1 MTDYAPRAS
10 GDARGQTTGEPRGF
24 NSCEIAD
31 KAVRV
36 RISYCEPE
44 GPRII
49 LRAPMVS
56 PQIDAGASARSRIAW
71 RLLPFLFLLY
81 IANYLDR
88 TNIAYATLGMK
99 GDLGLTDSVFG
110 TASGIFFI
118 GYFALQIPGALL
130 VERWSARLL
139 LAITLITWGAL
150 TTLTGFVRTPMELYG
165 ARFLLGAAEAGFFPG
180 VIVYLSHWF
189 IYQDRAK
196 ALARFMSAIPIAYI
210 LGGPIAGAILGVHW
224 LGVPGWRW
232 LFLLEGVP
240 AIILGVA
247 TLFVLPD
254 RSNEASWLRG
264 DERDWL
270 AGRLAQERSTKEN
283 HGSVTTRQALGDRR
297 VILLTVGLFFCYSG
311 GYAFWF
317 WMPTMLQRLTGWSTE
332 RVGWI
337 GAIPFLAGLV
347 GMLLVGWNSDRTRE
361 RRWHFAIPQLTAA
374 TALSAWFFLP
384 SSNAMLVAV
393 FSLVVFGTIAYLP
406 SFWALPSSFLSSSVA
421 AVAVGF
427 INCTASIGGFF
438 GPKIIGELSQRTGSF
453 RSGFIF
459 MIACWTIAAVLVLLC
474 PRERAK

>member
-1 MTDYAPRAS
+1 
-10 GDARGQTTGEPRGF
+10 
-24 NSCEIAD
+24 
-31 KAVRV
+31 
-36 RISYCEPE
+36 
-44 GPRII
+44 
-49 LRAPMVS
+49 MVS
-56 PQIDAGASARSRIAW
+56 PQIGAGASARTRIAA

-81 IANYLDR
+81 VANYLDR
-88 TNIAYATLGMK
+88 TNIAYGTLGMK

-150 TTLTGFVRTPMELYG
+150 TTLTGFVRTPGELYG

-189 IYQDRAK
+189 IYPDRAK
-196 ALARFMSAIPIAYI
+196 AMARFMSAIPIAYI
-210 LGGPIAGAILGVHW
+210 LGGPIAGKILGIHW
-224 LGVPGWRW
+224 LGIPGWRW

-240 AIILGVA
+240 AVLLGIA

-254 RSNEASWLRG
+254 RPNEARWLRV

-270 AGRLAQERSTKEN
+270 AARLAEERHAKAN
-283 HGSVTTRQALGDRR
+283 QDRVTVWRALRDRR
-297 VILLTVGLFFCYSG
+297 VVLLTVGLFFCYSG

-347 GMLLVGWNSDRTRE
+347 GMLLLGWNSDRTRE
-361 RRWHFAIPQLTAA
+361 RRWHFAIPQLTSAA
-374 TALSAWFFLP
+374 ALGAWFFLP
-384 SSNAMLVAV
+384 PSNAMLVGV

-406 SFWALPSSFLSSSVA
+406 SFWALPSSFLSSSA
-421 AVAVGF
+421 AAAAVGF

-453 RSGFIF
+453 RGGFIF
-459 MIACWTIAAVLVLLC
+459 MIVCWTIASVLVLLC
-474 PRERAK
+474 PREPAA

>member
-1 MTDYAPRAS
+1 MAS
-10 GDARGQTTGEPRGF
+10 
-24 NSCEIAD
+24 
-31 KAVRV
+31 
-36 RISYCEPE
+36 
-44 GPRII
+44 
-49 LRAPMVS
+49 S
-56 PQIDAGASARSRIAW
+56 PIDAGASARSRIAW

-81 IANYLDR
+81 VANYLDR

-118 GYFALQIPGALL
+118 GYFVLQVPGALL

-150 TTLTGFVRTPMELYG
+150 TALTGFVRTPLELYG

-189 IYQDRAK
+189 IARDRAK
-196 ALARFMSAIPIAYI
+196 AGARFMSAIPIAYI
-210 LGGPIAGAILGVHW
+210 VGGPVAVAILGIHW

-240 AIILGVA
+240 AIILGIA
-247 TLFVLPD
+247 TLFMLPD
-254 RSNEASWLRG
+254 RPNEARWLRA
-264 DERDWL
+264 DERDWIT
-270 AGRLAQERSTKEN
+270 ARLAEERRAKADAEHATIWQTFR
-283 HGSVTTRQALGDRR
+283 HPAV
-297 VILLTVGLFFCYSG
+297 VMLTVGLFFTYTG

-317 WMPTMLQRLTGWSTE
+317 WMPTMLQRLTGWSTQ

-337 GAIPFLAGLV
+337 GAIPFVVGLI
-347 GMLLVGWNSDRTRE
+347 GMLLLGWNSDRTRE
-361 RRWHFAIPQLTAA
+361 RRWHFAIPQLTSAL
-374 TALSAWFFLP
+374 ALSAWFFLP
-384 SSNAMLVAV
+384 ASNTLLVVV

-406 SFWALPSSFLSSSVA
+406 SFWALPSSFLA
-421 AVAVGF
+421 ASAAAAAVGF

-453 RSGFIF
+453 RWGFIF

-474 PRERAK
+474 PRERVTAPVSP